1 MLRIKE
7 GEEEGRTEA
16 SSDIKI
22 WIADRR
28 HQSHAYGKISHA

>member
-1 MLRIKE
+1 MLRIKK

-22 WIADRR
+22 DGINLT
-28 HQSHAYGKISHA
+28 HTGKFLTPDS